1 MIRKILKA
9 IKKFLQND
17 IVERCYFTFFQSFLG
32 VIALASFS
40 DFMKTDTLK
49 TLIVSATIAGFSALW
64 NTIKTLINNKIDKMK
79 TKNSLKG

>member
-17 IVERCYFTFFQSFLG
+17 IVERCYFTFFQAFLG
-32 VIALASFS
+32 VIVCASAT

-49 TLIVSATIAGFSALW
+49 TLIVSAFIAAVSALW
-64 NTIKTLINNKIDKMK
+64 NTIRTIINNKIDKL
-79 TKNSLKG
+79 KNK

>member
-17 IVERCYFTFFQSFLG
+17 IVERCYFTFFQAFLG
-32 VIALASFS
+32 VIVCASAT

-49 TLIVSATIAGFSALW
+49 TLIVSAFIAAVSATW
-64 NTIKTLINNKIDKMK
+64 NTIRTLIDKKINK
-79 TKNSLKG
+79 LKVK